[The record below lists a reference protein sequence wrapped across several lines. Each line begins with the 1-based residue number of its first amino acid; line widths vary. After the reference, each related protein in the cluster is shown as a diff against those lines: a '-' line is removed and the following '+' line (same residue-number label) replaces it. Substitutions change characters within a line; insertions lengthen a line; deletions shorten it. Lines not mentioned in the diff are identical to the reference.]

1 MSSRTRCGIQYPSI
15 LHFQFL
21 ILNPLVSSSVWYIL
35 RTFNC
40 QELKLSQFLTENGCP
55 HFIPMMYA
63 EKPDRQGRA
72 HRVLL
77 PVVHNL
83 LFLEKD
89 RSERSLLHTLS
100 ECPFPWYIPR
110 KEGSSALYEIPDKE
124 MEEFRALCDP
134 NFDDSHFMSQED
146 AEAKPGKI
154 VRIVHGPFAGMT
166 GKLHRVRNKFY
177 FIKTLAG
184 FGVMIRISRWYCK
197 VLDSETSL

>member
-1 MSSRTRCGIQYPSI
+1 MRDPVPGNLTFSI
-15 LHFQFL
+15 FNFQFL

-40 QELKLSQFLTENGCP
+40 QELKLSQFLTEKGCP

-72 HRVLL
+72 HRGLL

-100 ECPFPWYIPR
+100 KCPFPWYIPR

-146 AEAKPGKI
+146 AEAKPGKM

>member
-1 MSSRTRCGIQYPSI
+1 M
-15 LHFQFL
+15 
-21 ILNPLVSSSVWYIL
+21 SSSVWYIL

-154 VRIVHGPFAGMT
+154 VRIVHGPFSGMT